1 MSKVGSWNTTAA
13 NNNSA
18 PPDGWP
24 EGQAPST
31 VNDCARE
38 MMAQIKTMV
47 NNLEYID
54 LNNTPSFLT
63 ANSFSMATAD
73 TANFEVGRRVKL
85 FDGGNTLY
93 GYINSVSSTFVQVQL
108 DSGALDSSLS
118 SIAMAVI
125 KQSNNSLPENVYKK
139 KNVIINGSMDIWQR
153 SASFALPT
161 GLVAS
166 YTADRFAYQQSATGS
181 VNISRLERS
190 ANASNVPS
198 LALSGV
204 LFNNSFAVSVSATD
218 VNANAGEY
226 SAILYVVEGYDWR
239 QLAQK
244 PINLS
249 FWARS
254 NATGTYCVALRN
266 SGKNQ
271 SFVKEYSIESPST
284 WQKYSIPFI
293 KSPSSGTWDYS
304 SGAGAVISWSL
315 KVGSTLQG
323 GANNWTATN
332 VIATS
337 NQTNFFASA
346 GNTFAITG
354 IQLEE
359 GNFGTPLETTNY
371 NDELQRCKRYYQ
383 TWTGA
388 TTGQALNASQVALPV
403 QLTPV
408 MRVAP
413 TVTSNLNFTVFNAA
427 SSLAISLSSAATYAS
442 YPGSF
447 ITVGNL
453 VGGTG
458 LVAGNAA
465 AGNSSTQNPT
475 FQCEADI

>member
-1 MSKVGSWNTTAA
+1 MAKVGSWNTTAA

-85 FDGGNTLY
+85 FDGGSTLY
-93 GYINSVSSTFVQVQL
+93 GYINSVSATFVQVQL

-118 SIAMAVI
+118 SVAMAVI

-139 KNVIINGSMDIWQR
+139 RNVVMNGSMDIWQR
-153 SASFALPT
+153 SASFAFGT
-161 GLVAS
+161 GLISAF
-166 YTADRFAYQQSATGS
+166 TADRFKYNQSATGA
-181 VNISRLERS
+181 VNVSRLERS

-204 LFNNSFAVSVSATD
+204 LFNSSLGISVSATD

-226 SAILYVVEGYDWR
+226 AAIFYSVEGYDWR
-239 QLAQK
+239 QLAQR
-244 PINLS
+244 PVNLS

-266 SGKNQ
+266 NVDS
-271 SFVKEYSIESPST
+271 SVVKEYSVSSPST
-284 WQKYSIPFI
+284 WKKYSLQFP
-293 KSPSSGTWDYS
+293 KSPAAGTWDYS
-304 SGAGAVISWSL
+304 SGVGVVVSWAL
-315 KVGSTLQG
+315 KAGSTFQA

-359 GNFGTPLETTNY
+359 GSYGTPLETTNY
-371 NDELQRCKRYYQ
+371 HDELQRCKRYFRN
-383 TWTGA
+383 WTGGGVGHAYGADTIA
-388 TTGQALNASQVALPV
+388 TSVPLIPEMRAAPTMLVANLNALMAN
-403 QLTPV
+403 
-408 MRVAP
+408 A
-413 TVTSNLNFTVFNAA
+413 NFAA
-427 SSLAISLSSAATYAS
+427 AISISAIATIAS
-442 YPGSF
+442 FKDNILLKY
-447 ITVGNL
+447 TA
-453 VGGTG
+453 VGGAG
-458 LVAGNAA
+458 FVAGNAVA
-465 AGNSSTQNPT
+465 IYASNANPT
-475 FQCEADI
+475 IQLDSDL